1 MSAHCLFADTVT
13 ACTNLLKLQNGMQA
27 KNVSNRFSSYV
38 LFLKFTLFSMPALAF
53 LCWPVKLRKSQFVLS
68 IYFGLSSGMVTNHWT
83 KPHSSQHPILLP
95 WIYDIRLFSFTSKAT
110 VFQRVF
116 KKGLYAGKFTK
127 KRNKNG
133 SMSTLQ
139 EVGCHILQYKCNGNF
154 LSQRNVI

>member
-68 IYFGLSSGMVTNHWT
+68 IYFGLSSGMVTNH
-83 KPHSSQHPILLP
+83 
-95 WIYDIRLFSFTSKAT
+95 
-110 VFQRVF
+110 
-116 KKGLYAGKFTK
+116 
-127 KRNKNG
+127 
-133 SMSTLQ
+133 
-139 EVGCHILQYKCNGNF
+139 
-154 LSQRNVI
+154 